1 MDDSVDA
8 SESVFVSLSSILK
21 KPEDTPNGGRAAD
34 SDEEAEETMA
44 AKKRDVMDSSLKGGA
59 EEVDDGVGFIGR
71 LVSNLTVSV
80 PGGSVEDNHK
90 KEEEEEEEEEEKDS
104 TGGGLINHLF
114 PNLPVTMPDEQ
125 SPSADEASLLIS
137 IIED

>member
-1 MDDSVDA
+1 MEDSVDP
-8 SESVFVSLSSILK
+8 SESFVSLSSILK
-21 KPEDTPNGGRAAD
+21 PEDPPNGGPAAD
-34 SDEEAEETMA
+34 SDEEAEEIMA
-44 AKKRDVMDSSLKGGA
+44 AKKRDAVDSSLKGA

-80 PGGSVEDNHK
+80 PGGPVEGTEDNHK
-90 KEEEEEEEEEEKDS
+90 KEEEEEEE
-104 TGGGLINHLF
+104 GGGLINRLF
-114 PNLPVTMPDEQ
+114 PYLPVTMPDEQ

>member
-1 MDDSVDA
+1 MEDSVDA
-8 SESVFVSLSSILK
+8 SESFVSLSSILK
-21 KPEDTPNGGRAAD
+21 PEDPPNGGPAVD
-34 SDEEAEETMA
+34 SDEEAEEIMA
-44 AKKRDVMDSSLKGGA
+44 AKKRDSVDSSLKGA

-80 PGGSVEDNHK
+80 PGGPVEGTEDNHK
-90 KEEEEEEEEEEKDS
+90 KEEEEEEE
-104 TGGGLINHLF
+104 GGGLINRLF
-114 PNLPVTMPDEQ
+114 PYLPVTMPDEQ